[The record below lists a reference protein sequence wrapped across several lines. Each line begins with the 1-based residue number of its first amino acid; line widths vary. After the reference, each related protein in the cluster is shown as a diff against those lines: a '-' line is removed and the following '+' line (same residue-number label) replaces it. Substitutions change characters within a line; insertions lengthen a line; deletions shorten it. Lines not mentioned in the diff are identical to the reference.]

1 MDPERLGGLLDRHA
15 DALELYARQWC
26 ETPEDVVQEAF
37 VALAALAQ
45 EPENPAA
52 WLFRVVRNGAIN
64 AAQSARRRR
73 RHEAQAAVESCP
85 WFEPDPSL
93 RNQDSI
99 DPDQAEAEL
108 GSLPIEQREII
119 VARLW
124 GGLTFEQVAAL
135 AGCSSSTAH
144 RLYQNGL
151 KTLRERLG
159 VTCPNPNP
167 NPNSNRSRPIPS

>member
-1 MDPERLGGLLDRHA
+1 MDPERLGALLDRHA

-37 VALAALAQ
+37 VALASQTQ

-64 AAQSARRRR
+64 AGQSARRRR
-73 RHEAQAAVESCP
+73 RHEAKAAAESPP
-85 WFEPDPSL
+85 WFEPGPSPN
-93 RNQDSI
+93 NQDAI
-99 DPDQAEAEL
+99 DPDRAEAEL
-108 GSLPIEQREII
+108 RSLPIEQREII
-119 VARLW
+119 VAHLW

-135 AGCSSSTAH
+135 AGCSSSSAH
-144 RLYQNGL
+144 RLYQSGL

-159 VTCPNPNP
+159 VTCLNPK
-167 NPNSNRSRPIPS
+167 NRSRSIPS